1 MAHRG
6 APDDAGANAAEIR
19 TRGLEPV
26 SGDQTEDGARPA
38 EIRGAA
44 FYCVS
49 SGEYFLGAVA
59 MVNSLRLLGH
69 SEPIF
74 VLDCGLTDSQRQLVS
89 PEATVLPA
97 PDDSQ
102 PFMLKTTAPLAHP
115 AEVMVLI
122 DADIIVTRSLGPLIE
137 RAATDRVVAVADRLD
152 RFIPEWG
159 ELLGLGEARPRQYV
173 SSSLVLLGGGFGQRV
188 VRLMDEAQD
197 RIDTE
202 GTAYSGPERG
212 FHFDDGATAP
222 DAAALAHPW
231 CFADQDL
238 LNGILATA
246 EPERVEWLDS
256 RLTATI
262 PFTGVSVV
270 DERTLRCVYD
280 DGTEPYALH
289 HVFPVKPWL
298 EPTIPGIYSQLL
310 ARLLR
315 GRDVAVRVPKGELPP
330 HLRPGLVAAAK
341 GAASRARGGLRG

>member
-1 MAHRG
+1 MAARG
-6 APDDAGANAAEIR
+6 ADVTTA
-19 TRGLEPV
+19 V
-26 SGDQTEDGARPA
+26 
-38 EIRGAA
+38 A

-49 SGEYFLGAVA
+49 DSRYFLGAVA
-59 MVNSLRLLGH
+59 MLNSLRLVGH
-69 SEPIF
+69 RDPVYI
-74 VLDCGLTDSQRQLVS
+74 LDCGLTGSQRELLA
-89 PEATVLPA
+89 PHATVVPA
-97 PDDSQ
+97 PEET
-102 PFMLKTTAPLAHP
+102 PPWLLKTIAPLRHP

-122 DADIIVTRSLGPLIE
+122 DADIIVTRSLEHLVREALRGK
-137 RAATDRVVAVADRLD
+137 VVAFENRSN
-152 RFIPEWG
+152 RFVPEWG
-159 ELLGLGEARPRQYV
+159 ELLGLGTARPRQYV
-173 SSSLVLLGGGFGQRV
+173 SSSLVLLGGGFGRKV
-188 VRLMDEAQD
+188 VRLMDEAQN

-238 LNGILATA
+238 LNAILSTA
-246 EPERVEWLDS
+246 EPKRVESLDS

-270 DERTLRCVYD
+270 DERTLRCAYD

-310 ARLLR
+310 VRLLR

-330 HLRPGLVAAAK
+330 HLRPNLVAAAK
-341 GAASRARGGLRG
+341 GVASRARGGRASRHRSDLEPEQPGKRLP